1 LRAGAQSFMTRHPGR
16 AIASHVSMRFALL
29 FCLAC
34 VTAACGGSS
43 VARRRRPRH
52 ERAKSGT
59 IRPVCLS
66 AIVLALLS
74 VAVDAVGSDEP
85 DRAPYAGVNVLLSMQ
100 DPGVP
105 GYGSSV
111 PRAGIGGT
119 TLGVSV
125 DGGAFVTAHVSVA
138 VEVSI
143 PARFDAVQFTA
154 IPRARIERHHR
165 DGVASAL
172 LHLHAP
178 ALGPVDAAFV
188 GGPSIITENTLSQTA
203 YGSFGSTTFGTPEP
217 EVELARTAIGITF
230 GGDVA
235 VRVQRH
241 VAFVAGMRWLWV
253 ERKTLGDSGAG
264 IVGLSPWVTRPAIG
278 VRAMF

>member
-1 LRAGAQSFMTRHPGR
+1 MHLG
-16 AIASHVSMRFALL
+16 
-29 FCLAC
+29 
-34 VTAACGGSS
+34 
-43 VARRRRPRH
+43 
-52 ERAKSGT
+52 
-59 IRPVCLS
+59 

-74 VAVDAVGSDEP
+74 VAVDAAGSDDP
-85 DRAPYAGVNVLLSMQ
+85 DRAPYAGVNILLSMQ

-125 DGGAFVTAHVSVA
+125 DGGAFVTAHLSVA
-138 VEVSI
+138 LEVSI

-154 IPRARIERHHR
+154 IPTARIERHHR
-165 DGVASAL
+165 DSVASVL

-178 ALGPVDAAFV
+178 GLGPVHAAFV
-188 GGPSIITENTLSQTA
+188 AGPSIVTENTLSQTA
-203 YGSFGSTTFGTPEP
+203 YGSFGSTTFGPPEP
-217 EVELARTAIGITF
+217 EEELARTAIGMTF

-235 VRVQRH
+235 VQVQRH
-241 VAFVAGMRWLWV
+241 VAFVAAMRWHWV
-253 ERKTLGDSGAG
+253 ERKTLGDSGPG

-278 VRAMF
+278 VRAIF